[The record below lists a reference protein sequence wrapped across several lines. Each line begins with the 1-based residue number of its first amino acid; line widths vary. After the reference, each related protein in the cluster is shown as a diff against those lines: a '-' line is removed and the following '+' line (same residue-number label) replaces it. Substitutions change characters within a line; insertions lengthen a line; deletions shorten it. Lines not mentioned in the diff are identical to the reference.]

1 MPYNGM
7 AAYIED
13 FVAGR
18 RQTKLDAF
26 DKEMAKRLAGAAE
39 SERALLHRELL
50 QQRRE
55 LELRYTTSNWLDKA
69 AKDAEKVGFVSHPAK
84 YHHGNSKGSSF
95 AGMSVSFEGYLSS
108 STLSDP
114 AMDMVAESSAYQYFF
129 GLLKTE
135 IAGDSLLACLQRG
148 DTGPF
153 ADMAENEQQLAAWI
167 AGFSRAL
174 TTKQPTSHKL
184 AKQIYF
190 PVGEGYHLLSPLFA
204 SSLAQDMY
212 TKMAALRFGEES
224 KAARQARKN
233 GEWHPQP
240 LVSFPD
246 AAVINFGGANP
257 QNISALNS
265 QRGGRVWLL
274 PSAPSLWQRQEK
286 PPLGIK
292 NLFGRGQLESRTH
305 EARKQLIQ
313 LLTRSGEVKNRQIR
327 AARDGYIDEIIDQ
340 VFYLVADIQ
349 RLGRDRDEWQ
359 CWTQKEQCELKPHQR
374 LWLDPWRAK
383 YDETFRQ
390 ERDQDQWQ
398 EPVSTDFALWLNG
411 HLRRAGLSVERTEQ
425 REWQTR
431 PLFRRRLHEMEQAIR
446 RYRE

>member
-1 MPYNGM
+1 MPHNGM

-18 RQTKLDAF
+18 RQAKLDAF
-26 DKEMAKRLAGAAE
+26 DKELTKRLAGAAE
-39 SERALLHRELL
+39 SDRALLHSELL

-55 LELRYTTSNWLDKA
+55 LELRYATRHWLSDAANRAGQISLVTHA
-69 AKDAEKVGFVSHPAK
+69 AK
-84 YHHGNSKGSSF
+84 YTHGDSKSSSIF
-95 AGMSVSFEGYLSS
+95 SETSVCEGYLSS
-108 STLSDP
+108 ATLSQP
-114 AMDMVAESSAYQYFF
+114 AADAVGNAAALDVAK
-129 GLLKTE
+129 LLQTE

-148 DTGPF
+148 DTSPF
-153 ADMAENEQQLAAWI
+153 AELAENEQQLAEWI

-184 AKQIYF
+184 AKQVYF
-190 PVGEGYHLLSPLFA
+190 PVGERYHLLSPLFA
-204 SSLAQDMY
+204 SSLAQAMY

-224 KAARQARKN
+224 KAVRQARKN

-240 LVSFPD
+240 LVRFPD
-246 AAVINFGGANP
+246 TAVINFGGTKP

-274 PSAPSLWQRQEK
+274 SSAPSLWQRQEK

-292 NLFGRGQLESRTH
+292 NLFGRGQLESRTYR
-305 EARKQLIQ
+305 AREQLIQ

-349 RLGRDRDEWQ
+349 RLGRDQDEWR
-359 CWTQKEQCELKPHQR
+359 CWTQKEQCELKPHQQ

-383 YDETFRQ
+383 HDETFRQ

-431 PLFRRRLHEMEQAIR
+431 PLFRRRLREMEQAIR
-446 RYRE
+446 RYRDE